1 MTWAVEVGEL
11 GRIRW
16 AQWVDVEAFTAW
28 QWRLRDLYALAF
40 IDHGGNARAPIL
52 LWAARDRLRARGEAI
67 TEQSEMAEVARLVS
81 GQWDYLRDLWEC
93 LSNMLRALNQPAGAC
108 PSYVH
113 AWVGLL
119 GKNPSAPTG
128 PWVDLATAAAEASS
142 ERVRRGRRCEAERDG
157 VTICELDYAIFPSSR
172 VSLAVDNSSVVDPL
186 LRSTLAPA
194 PLEGVSARWPEVDG
208 RWLGAVDANGR
219 PVATFGD
226 VVGAEWWPGAG
237 AAERLG
243 QVNVLMSGYDA
254 LQLAH
259 GVAVGGQL
267 ARRTWR
273 EIVARS
279 RLYCVGS
286 NLAQAAKYGGDNA
299 EDIARINAEFEV
311 LRYTATPNEA
321 LFNAAVEAYSELM
334 GALNPAYGLMVRGLQ
349 LGVEALLDLVGR
361 AQGREVDPFGRV
373 EPWFQPWWIGGAITE
388 DSRRRPEFSVPAA
401 PPVDPSRYPL
411 AAAPGEL
418 PSAAARRLV
427 VSVLPLPSLVGQG
440 QRAEEL
446 DPASVAAAAA
456 RAWGVDPRRGL

>member
-1 MTWAVEVGEL
+1 MAWAVEVGEL

-28 QWRLRDLYALAF
+28 QWRLRDLYALSF
-40 IDHGGNARAPIL
+40 IDHGGNARAPIM

-67 TEQSEMAEVARLVS
+67 TEQSEMREVAAMIR
-81 GQWDYLRDLWEC
+81 GQWDYLRDVWEC
-93 LSNMLRALNQPAGAC
+93 VSNMLRALNQPAGAC
-108 PSYVH
+108 PSYVL
-113 AWVGLL
+113 AWVGLM
-119 GKNPSAPTG
+119 GRNPSAPTG
-128 PWVDLATAAAEASS
+128 PWVDQATVAAEASS
-142 ERVRRGRRCEAERDG
+142 ERVRRGRRCEPERDG
-157 VTICELDYAIFPSSR
+157 VTICELDYAIFPFVR
-172 VSLAVDNSSVVDPL
+172 ASLAVDNSAVVDPL
-186 LRSTLAPA
+186 LTATEAPA
-194 PLEGVSARWPEVDG
+194 PEQGVSARWPEFDG
-208 RWLGAVDANGR
+208 RSLGAVDANGR

-226 VVGAEWWPGAG
+226 VVGAEWWPGDG
-237 AAERLG
+237 SAERLG

-259 GVAVGGQL
+259 STVIGGQL
-267 ARRTWR
+267 ARRSWR
-273 EIVARS
+273 EIVSRS
-279 RLYCVGS
+279 RLYCVGA

-334 GALNPAYGLMVRGLQ
+334 GALNPAYGLMIRGLQ

-373 EPWFQPWWIGGAITE
+373 EPVFQNWWIGGAITD
-388 DSRRRPEFSVPAA
+388 DSRRRPEFQVPAA

-411 AAAPGEL
+411 AAPPGEL
-418 PSAAARRLV
+418 PSAAALRLR
-427 VSVLPLPSLVGQG
+427 VSVLGLPSLVEG
-440 QRAEEL
+440 RALVGEL